1 MNYITNNSCDFYKIS
16 QMAIGY
22 QRVLIN
28 LNSLWSGSQ
37 ITDEELGRQTARF
50 KIIGAFLEL
59 FGT

>member
-1 MNYITNNSCDFYKIS
+1 
-16 QMAIGY
+16 MAIGY